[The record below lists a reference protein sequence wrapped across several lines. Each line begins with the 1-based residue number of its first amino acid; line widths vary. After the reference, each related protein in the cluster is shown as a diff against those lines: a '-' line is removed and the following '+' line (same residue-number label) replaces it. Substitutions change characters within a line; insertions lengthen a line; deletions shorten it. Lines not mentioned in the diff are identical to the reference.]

1 MNLYE
6 ELGLHPLCS
15 AEEIKYQFRI
25 LASKHHPDKGGDT
38 EKFKR
43 IKLAYEVLGDPKR
56 RAEYDKTGNTA
67 ETKSHR
73 TEAIEQLS
81 HIFFKAINNFDIN
94 TGDLVLNMQNEVNN
108 MRQTAIN
115 DQLLCQV
122 YINNLQVIS
131 DKLKNKNDSENL
143 LHTFISKQIEMR
155 QNEFIT
161 FSNRIQICNIMLQI
175 LDLYHYGFLELPGG
189 LTVN

>member
-6 ELGLHPLCS
+6 ELGLHPSCS
-15 AEEIKYQFRI
+15 QDDIKQQFRI
-25 LASKHHPDKGGDT
+25 LANKHHPDKGGDV
-38 EKFKR
+38 EVFKR

-81 HIFFKAINNFDIN
+81 GIFLRAINNFDVH
-94 TGDLVLNMQNEVNN
+94 TGDLVLNMKNEVNN

-122 YINNLQVIS
+122 YINNLQTANE
-131 DKLKNKNDSENL
+131 KLKNRSDEQNL
-143 LHTFISKQIEMR
+143 LHNFLLKQIEQR
-155 QNEFIT
+155 QQEFLL
-161 FSNRIQICNIMLQI
+161 FSNRIQTCNIMLQI
-175 LDLYHYGFLELPGG
+175 LDQYHYGFFELPQS
-189 LTVN
+189 